1 LTKAE
6 KEVIFRSNGLF
17 FQEESVQISV
27 VVPVR
32 NGGKTI
38 NRCLTSLKHSDY
50 PDFEVIVVDDCSD
63 EDCTPVVEEYGFK
76 AVRLTRPMGGWS
88 ARNRGAEQ
96 AQGDIL
102 VFVDCDMVVP
112 PDALSTIHRHFSNNH
127 YAAISGICGAKTS
140 SRRLATRYKNL
151 WMYYSY
157 TKSPDNFDWF
167 ISGIGAVRREVFFE
181 LEGFDAGFDT
191 KTGGGDLEFGR
202 RLKEH
207 GRDILLDKRL
217 QAEHLKPYSLWDL
230 LRNDFNRSRGWFRL
244 IAKKRM
250 VPLVIRKLR
259 VANVYPSFIFSVFLS
274 LVFLVSLLGSF
285 FWSTSGIIA
294 ILSLLAYLVI
304 NYPLFRLLR
313 REGGWGFLL
322 RAIPLSLID
331 HIVSGL
337 GVIAGF
343 LGSLPLLITPGL
355 QRARIKAAA
364 GREVVA
370 GR

>member
-1 LTKAE
+1 M
-6 KEVIFRSNGLF
+6 
-17 FQEESVQISV
+17 QISV

-32 NGGKTI
+32 NGGETI
-38 NRCLTSLKHSDY
+38 NRCLASLKHSDHT
-50 PDFEVIVVDDCSD
+50 DFEVIVVDDCSD
-63 EDCTPVVEEYGFK
+63 DDCTPVAKEYGFK
-76 AVRLTRPMGGWS
+76 TVRLTRPLGGWS
-88 ARNRGAEQ
+88 ARNRGAEL

-140 SRRLATRYKNL
+140 SRKLATRYKNL

-157 TKSPDNFDWF
+157 TKSPENFDWF

-181 LEGFDAGFDT
+181 LEGFDTGFDT

-202 RLKEH
+202 RIKEH
-207 GRDILLDKRL
+207 GRDILLDKKLR
-217 QAEHLKPYSLWDL
+217 AEHLKPYSLWNL

-244 IAKKRM
+244 IAAKRM
-250 VPLVIRKLR
+250 VPLVVRKLR
-259 VANVYPSFIFSVFLS
+259 VANVYPTFIVSVLLS
-274 LVFLVSLLGSF
+274 LVFLVSLPGSF
-285 FWSTSGIIA
+285 FWPASRVIA
-294 ILSLLAYLVI
+294 VLSVLTYLVM
-304 NYPLFRLLR
+304 NYPLFQLLR

-322 RAIPLSLID
+322 RAIPLSLVD
-331 HIVSGL
+331 HMVSGL

-343 LGSLPLLITPGL
+343 LSSLPILITSGP
-355 QRARIKAAA
+355 RRSRIRAAA
-364 GREVVA
+364 GREAVA